1 MIPFF
6 IKMYHNLIKIL
17 ITKYE
22 IILSSFFLS
31 MLLDQIYFCE
41 LEYQIL
47 HMSKEQKY
55 TKGFV
60 TSIDGT
66 IIGYRKMGSC
76 PGIIIMHGGVNASQ
90 HFMTLGTALA

>member
-1 MIPFF
+1 
-6 IKMYHNLIKIL
+6 
-17 ITKYE
+17 
-22 IILSSFFLS
+22 
-31 MLLDQIYFCE
+31 
-41 LEYQIL
+41 
-47 HMSKEQKY
+47 MSKEQKY

-76 PGIIIMHGGVNASQ
+76 PGIIIMHGGMNASQ